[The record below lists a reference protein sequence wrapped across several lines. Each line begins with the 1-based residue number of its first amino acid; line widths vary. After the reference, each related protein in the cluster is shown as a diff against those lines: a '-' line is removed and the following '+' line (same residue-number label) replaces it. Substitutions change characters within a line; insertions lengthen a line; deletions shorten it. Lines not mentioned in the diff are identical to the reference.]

1 MPTDD
6 EVRLK
11 LLRQVQAL
19 REDLD
24 KVENRAQ
31 ARALKVRLVALRE
44 ASIGEGV
51 GRIVGSIVDEF
62 FTLAKASIV
71 KSYGSAAWGDPET
84 IEEAQARMGTLTD
97 VELTKLREFFEHLPD
112 REPIPEQRA
121 RQATSALVELQ
132 RLRAQ
137 ARKTQ

>member
-71 KSYGSAAWGDPET
+71 KSYGSAAWDDPET
-84 IEEAQARMGTLTD
+84 IEEAQARTGTLTD
-97 VELTKLREFFEHLPD
+97 LELTKLREFFEHLPD

>member
-31 ARALKVRLVALRE
+31 ARALKTRLVALRE

-71 KSYGSAAWGDPET
+71 KSYGSAAWDDPET
-84 IEEAQARMGTLTD
+84 IEEAQARTGTLTD
-97 VELTKLREFFEHLPD
+97 LELTKLREFFEHLPD

>member
-24 KVENRAQ
+24 KVENLAQ
-31 ARALKVRLVALRE
+31 ARVLKVRLVALHE

-71 KSYGSAAWGDPET
+71 KSYGSAGWDDPET
-84 IEEAQARMGTLTD
+84 IEEAQARTGTLTD
-97 VELTKLREFFEHLPD
+97 LELTKLREFFERLPD

-121 RQATSALVELQ
+121 RQVTSALVELQ

-137 ARKTQ
+137 ARKTR

>member
-31 ARALKVRLVALRE
+31 ARALKVRLVELHE

-71 KSYGSAAWGDPET
+71 KSYGSAAWDDPET
-84 IEEAQARMGTLTD
+84 IEEAKARTGTLTD
-97 VELTKLREFFEHLPD
+97 LELTKLREFFEELPD
-112 REPIPEQRA
+112 KEPIPEQRA
-121 RQATSALVELQ
+121 KLVTSALVELQ
-132 RLRAQ
+132 QLRAQ
-137 ARKTQ
+137 TRKPQ

>member
-24 KVENRAQ
+24 KVENLAQ
-31 ARALKVRLVALRE
+31 ARVLKVRLVALHE

-51 GRIVGSIVDEF
+51 GRLVGSIVDEF

-71 KSYGSAAWGDPET
+71 ESYGSAAWDDPET
-84 IEEAQARMGTLTD
+84 SEQTKSRTGTLTD
-97 VELTKLREFFEHLPD
+97 LELTKLREFFERLPD
-112 REPIPEQRA
+112 QEPIPEHRA
-121 RQATSALVELQ
+121 RQVTSALVELQ

-137 ARKTQ
+137 ARKTR

>member
-71 KSYGSAAWGDPET
+71 KSYGSAAWDDPET
-84 IEEAQARMGTLTD
+84 IEEVQARTGTLTD
-97 VELTKLREFFEHLPD
+97 LELTKLREFFEHLPD